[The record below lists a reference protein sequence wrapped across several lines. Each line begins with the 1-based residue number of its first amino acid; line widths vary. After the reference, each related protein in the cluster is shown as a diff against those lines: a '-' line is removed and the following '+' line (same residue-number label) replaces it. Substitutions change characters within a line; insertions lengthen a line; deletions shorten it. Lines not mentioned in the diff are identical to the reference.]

1 MTPPDARRVK
11 ARRPKT
17 EDPGRDRPA
26 GRCYPPRPMSRL
38 DAIVVGAGV
47 SGLTTAHELLAA
59 GFAEAD
65 ETIDC
70 SGMVVMPGLIVS

>member
-1 MTPPDARRVK
+1 MTDKLHDCAVYDV
-11 ARRPKT
+11 ANS
-17 EDPGRDRPA
+17 
-26 GRCYPPRPMSRL
+26 CYQG
-38 DAIVVGAGV
+38 AVAVVGDSIVAVG
-47 SGLTTAHELLAA
+47 TTAELLAA